1 MKKVQE
7 RQDDRRDESYRRLLL
22 DRRAEV
28 LSSLGVK
35 FDTLAAMGRV
45 AEEDQA
51 QIYHDEFISLS
62 LNTLDYQQLGLIDE
76 ALDRISGGE
85 YGLCLACGEPIPR
98 KRLQAVPW
106 ARYCVPCQERENLAA
121 LNGEAGSPELAADL

>member
-85 YGLCLACGEPIPR
+85 HGLCLACGEPIPR